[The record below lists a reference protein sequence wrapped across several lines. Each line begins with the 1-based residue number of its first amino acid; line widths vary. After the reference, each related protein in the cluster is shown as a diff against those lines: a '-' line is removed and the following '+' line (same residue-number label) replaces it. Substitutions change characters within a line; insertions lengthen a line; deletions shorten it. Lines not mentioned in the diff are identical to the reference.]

1 MEKVKYYKYTNQN
14 GKEDILLQHEGIS
27 ILYFYNENTSSFE
40 ELVTDQDINDATIFI
55 PITKQEAFQIGY
67 NEQTYKKTKTFI
79 QKS

>member
-40 ELVTDQDINDATIFI
+40 EFGLFCIF
-55 PITKQEAFQIGY
+55 
-67 NEQTYKKTKTFI
+67 
-79 QKS
+79 